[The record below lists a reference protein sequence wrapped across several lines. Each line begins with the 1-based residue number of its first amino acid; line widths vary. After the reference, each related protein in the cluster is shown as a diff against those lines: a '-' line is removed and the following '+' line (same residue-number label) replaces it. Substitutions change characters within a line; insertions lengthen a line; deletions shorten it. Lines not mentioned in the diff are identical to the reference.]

1 MYNAYHTPP
10 RSSYKQNDRLSSP
23 AVWLPLS
30 EDAARISV
38 LKEERK
44 QGTGRLLLDMLKQIS
59 KERQIGKV
67 LLDVRRSNA
76 AARAFYEKYGF
87 KEDGIRPD
95 FYENPSEDAILMSAE
110 ILTGE

>member
-1 MYNAYHTPP
+1 MSVSYTHLVAEKSGKVIGNLLAYTAA
-10 RSSYKQNDRLSSP
+10 DE
-23 AVWLPLS
+23 V
-30 EDAARISV
+30 EIARISV

-44 QGTGRLLLDMLKQIS
+44 QGSGKLLLDTLKQTGQEQKAEKI
-59 KERQIGKV
+59 

-95 FYENPSEDAILMSAE
+95 FYEEPSEDAILMSFE
-110 ILTGE
+110 ITRGS